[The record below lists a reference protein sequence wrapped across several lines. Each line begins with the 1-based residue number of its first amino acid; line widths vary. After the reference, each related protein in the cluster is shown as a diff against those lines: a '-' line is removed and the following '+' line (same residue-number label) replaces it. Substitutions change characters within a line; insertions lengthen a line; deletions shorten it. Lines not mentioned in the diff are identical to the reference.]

1 MLETRD
7 ATAEDFRR
15 LQELLFE
22 YRAAGMPVEPFVDW
36 KSVAGVLARALSQGA
51 LADPV
56 LEMYGAALEYEN
68 A

>member
-1 MLETRD
+1 MAEARE

-22 YRAAGMPVEPFVDW
+22 YRAAGMHVEPFVDW
-36 KSVAGVLARALSQGA
+36 KFVAGALAKALSQGA